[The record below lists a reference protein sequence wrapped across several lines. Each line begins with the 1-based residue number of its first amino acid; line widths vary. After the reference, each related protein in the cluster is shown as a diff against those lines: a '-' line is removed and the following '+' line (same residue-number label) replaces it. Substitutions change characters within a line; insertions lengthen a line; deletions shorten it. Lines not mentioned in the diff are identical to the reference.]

1 MLQLTRE
8 ELYAMRIMTYMAN
21 RPGEVVRRKDMADDT
36 DMPAYFLS
44 KIAQDLAKAG
54 FIKIVQGSR
63 GGFELTCY
71 PDKVSMLDIYKAI
84 SGELKIHR
92 NLSGD
97 IGLEIVL
104 SMVNSDVRTAMKK
117 VLLEDMAAGRE

>member
-8 ELYAMRIMTYMAN
+8 ELYAMQVMCYMAR
-21 RPGEVVRRKDMADDT
+21 RPAELVRKKVMVADT
-36 DMPAYFLS
+36 GMPGHFVA

-54 FIKIVQGSR
+54 FIEIVQGSR
-63 GGFELTCY
+63 GGFKLTCK
-71 PDKVSMLDIYKAI
+71 PDEVSMLDIYQAI

-92 NLSGD
+92 NLNGD
-97 IGLEIVL
+97 KGLEIIL
-104 SMVNSDVRTAMKK
+104 SMVNRDFREAMKN